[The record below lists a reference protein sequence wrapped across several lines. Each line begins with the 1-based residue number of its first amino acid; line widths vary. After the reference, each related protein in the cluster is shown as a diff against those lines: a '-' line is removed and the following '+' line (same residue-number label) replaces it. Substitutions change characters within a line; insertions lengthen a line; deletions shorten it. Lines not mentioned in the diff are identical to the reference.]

1 MGHSVSH
8 WVEQLKLARKRKGL
22 TQAELGKKVGLP
34 QSYISKVEGGSID
47 IRLSSLLEMAR
58 ALELEPMLVPRQIVP
73 AVQSLTRRHVTV
85 HPKTGELAVQGNA
98 PKVVVR
104 PAYALDEDETDG

>member
-1 MGHSVSH
+1 MDHSVSH
-8 WVEQLKLARKRKGL
+8 WIEQLKLARKRKGL
-22 TQAELGKKVGLP
+22 TQAELGRKVGLP

-47 IRLSSLLEMAR
+47 IRLSSVLEMAR

-73 AVQSLTRRHVTV
+73 AVQSLTRSQVTE
-85 HPKTGELAVQGNA
+85 HPKPAEPTVQGNA

-104 PAYALDEDETDG
+104 PAFALDEDETDG